1 MMSSASSRDP
11 RLTAPGRVVLA
22 TRGSPLALAQAHQV
36 RGLLLA
42 QGPALEISIE
52 SMRTTGDKFLDRPLS
67 EIGGKGLFTKELDE
81 ALLDRRA
88 DIAVHSMKD
97 LPTHL
102 PPGLA
107 LVVMLEREDPRDVWI
122 GRHGATLADLP
133 AGALVGTASLRRG
146 AQILHQRPDLCTGIF
161 RGNVQTR
168 LKKLAAGEA
177 GATLLALAG
186 LHRLGLKIGEGD
198 LAGARVM
205 PMDEMLPAPGQGA
218 IGIVCRAEDEAM
230 HDLLAPLGHAA
241 TMTTVTAERAALEAL
256 DGSCRTP
263 IAAFAETD
271 GNIVSLQVAIFS
283 PDGKKSF
290 RTARSGVTRDA
301 QAMGQDA
308 GGELRRQAGPNFFA
322 ELMR

>member
-1 MMSSASSRDP
+1 MMSSASPRDP
-11 RLTAPGRVVLA
+11 RLAADGRVVLA
-22 TRGSPLALAQAHQV
+22 TRGSPLALAQANLV

-42 QGPALEISIE
+42 RESVLDIAVE
-52 SMRTTGDKFLDRPLS
+52 SMRTTGDTFLDRPLS

-122 GRHGATLADLP
+122 GRNGASLEDLP
-133 AGALVGTASLRRG
+133 AGALIGTASLRRG
-146 AQILHQRPDLCTGIF
+146 AQILHKRPDLRTGIF

-168 LKKLAAGEA
+168 LKKLAGGEA
-177 GATLLALAG
+177 AATLLALAG

-205 PMDEMLPAPGQGA
+205 TMDEMLPAPGQGA
-218 IGIVCRAEDEAM
+218 IGIVCREDDAAM
-230 HDLLAPLGHAA
+230 RALLEPLGHAA
-241 TMTTVTAERAALEAL
+241 TMVTVTAERAALEAL

-271 GNIVSLQVAIFS
+271 GQVLSLQVAIFS
-283 PDGKKSF
+283 PDGTKSF
-290 RTARSGVTRDA
+290 RTGRSGVLRDA
-301 QAMGQDA
+301 QAMGLDA

-322 ELMR
+322 GLVR